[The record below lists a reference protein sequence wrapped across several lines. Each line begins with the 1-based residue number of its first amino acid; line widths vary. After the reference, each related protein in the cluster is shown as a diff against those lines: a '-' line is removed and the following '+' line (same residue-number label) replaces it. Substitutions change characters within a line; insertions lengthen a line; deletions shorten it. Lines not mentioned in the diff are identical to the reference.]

1 MAKNI
6 IEKAPFKFDV
16 TNNNYFDLEY
26 IMRYKETDSKG
37 RYLYWDKFRW
47 RLAEGEEPKK
57 AWFATKFAR
66 YRSLKHIELSDEG
79 GKYFSFCIPDSLEA
93 KLYKISHIASKG
105 LTPNSSIKRDYL
117 ISSLVIE
124 EAISSSQLE
133 GASTTREVAKDLI
146 VSNKKPKNE
155 DEEMIINNYLLMQE
169 IKELKDEDLTIDMIL
184 NFHKIATK
192 GDRNNGN
199 IAGSF
204 RDSNSIIIADYEGN
218 IMHQPPDYKTVAKR
232 VQQLCN
238 FANSKHNGEDGKQ
251 FIHPIVKAIILH
263 FFIGY
268 EHPFSD
274 GNGRVARALF
284 YWYMIKNGFDYF
296 EYISISSLLKKAP
309 KKYALSYK
317 YSEIDDNDLTYF
329 IDYQLEIIDRAI
341 EELLDYLQVKENE
354 FKELNKLLE
363 NSKYNKLLNFI
374 QKDILK
380 KAIKNPGRAF
390 TTLEIS
396 ADYGVTLSS
405 ARKYLSEMV
414 NYGFLANY
422 KKGKTV
428 QYIALNTIRDII

>member
-6 IEKAPFKFDV
+6 IEKAPFKFDIS
-16 TNNNYFDLEY
+16 NEEY
-26 IMRYKETDSKG
+26 LDFEYLMRYKETDAKG
-37 RYLYWDKFRW
+37 KYLYWDKFKW
-47 RLAEGEEPKK
+47 RLSENDDPKK

-66 YRSLKHIELSDEG
+66 YRSLKQIGLNDEN
-79 GKYFSFCIPDSLEA
+79 GKSFSFCIPDSLEA

-105 LTPNSSIKRDYL
+105 LTPSSSIKRDYL

-192 GDRNNGN
+192 GNSNNGN

-204 RDSNSIIIADYEGN
+204 RSSDSIVIADYDGN
-218 IMHQPPDYKTVAKR
+218 IMHQPPSHQSIAKR
-232 VQQLCN
+232 VQKLCN
-238 FANSKHNGEDGKQ
+238 FANTKHNGEDGSE

-284 YWYMIKNGFDYF
+284 YWYMIKSGFDYF
-296 EYISISSLLKKAP
+296 EYISISSLLKRAP

-341 EELLDYLQVKENE
+341 EELLSYLQNKENE
-354 FKELNKLLE
+354 FKEINRLLE
-363 NSKYNKLLNFI
+363 NSKYSKLLNFI

-390 TTLEIS
+390 TTLEIA

-405 ARKYLSEMV
+405 ARKYLTQMV

-422 KKGKTV
+422 KRGKTV
-428 QYIALNTIRDII
+428 QYIALNTINEII